1 MKKIII
7 FLLCT
12 IISTSYLFS
21 QNKEIAPKI
30 TLSKDNIK
38 GNVSKIIVKNYK
50 LVNSFGEL
58 KKGELLEETEIT
70 YNERGQMR
78 QKEFKSDGSTKLE
91 TCYYYNN
98 GLIAEYHYLYV
109 KNDGYGYKV
118 LTEAEYHTYKYN
130 SNNELEEVYI
140 NDRPNF
146 FLTKDPKHWGRIED
160 ANKKL
165 VYNYENGKVT
175 SIDKYV
181 WNRLYSRTKRT
192 YVSEDKYEDVE
203 YGEDGDVI
211 SILAYQ
217 NGLKVYSYKDKNAT
231 NIIYDAQGNI
241 IKIGIELEAPKGAK
255 AVYNGQ
261 IIGETHDL
269 ITTITYDDKGNQS
282 SIHEVYGYNNTN
294 IIKMDYSDYKFDR
307 IGNWTSRLTTVDSRN
322 SKYKNSIE
330 EREITYYSSTDSSN
344 SLETAK

>member
-21 QNKEIAPKI
+21 QNREIAPKI

-38 GNVSKIIVKNYK
+38 GNVSKTIVKNYK

-91 TCYYYNN
+91 TCYYYTN
-98 GLIAEYHYLYV
+98 GLIAEYIYQNRENV
-109 KNDGYGYKV
+109 YGIML
-118 LTEAEYHTYKYN
+118 LTEMEYHTYKYN

-140 NDRPNF
+140 NDRPDF
-146 FLTKDPKHWGRIED
+146 FKTKSVKNWGRIED
-160 ANKKL
+160 ANIKL

-192 YVSEDKYEDVE
+192 YVSKDKYEDVE

-231 NIIYDAQGNI
+231 TIIYDAQGNI